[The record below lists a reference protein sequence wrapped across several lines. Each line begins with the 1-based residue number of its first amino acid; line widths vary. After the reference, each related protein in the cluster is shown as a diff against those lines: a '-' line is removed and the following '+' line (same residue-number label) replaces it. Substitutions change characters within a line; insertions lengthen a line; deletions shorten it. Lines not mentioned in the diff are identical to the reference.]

1 MNYCFTLFD
10 LINCQF
16 VISNLYFLKLVHS
29 CIRLELYNKRVKSKT
44 ISLYVRIND
53 ITDNKNPSVH

>member
-16 VISNLYFLKLVHS
+16 VISNFYLLMLVHS
-29 CIRLELYNKRVKSKT
+29 CIKLELYNKKVK
-44 ISLYVRIND
+44 LY
-53 ITDNKNPSVH
+53 KYMYE